1 MIKNQS
7 VSRRIDQQMFNPIS
21 MNVKIRIKNNKDKL
35 KVKNSIKTQ
44 YINIIHTCNKIYMYI
59 CMKFVRIRILFLL
72 FLLFL
77 FLYLKALMEH

>member
-1 MIKNQS
+1 
-7 VSRRIDQQMFNPIS
+7 